1 LATSYRRRSPNHTRP
16 PIVFPLAVVEDRTLA
31 NVDAPELNDPAAPVG
46 RGRLRQLLAYG
57 KKVYGL
63 DELLGRFRDRRRRAR
78 VSSRLVA
85 RIVFLLG
92 LLRVRS
98 FNAFDPKL
106 AEPWMQRALGLTP
119 GSRKACSV
127 DAVTYALQRAEVSTA
142 RDGLVELVRKAERN
156 KVFREGWYGAMRF
169 VGIDGWEPF
178 SSYKRHCSAC
188 LSRQVT
194 VGKEVC
200 TQYYHQYVVAL
211 MLGERLELVL
221 EFEPILSADAKRER
235 GQKNVEGHEGELTA
249 AKRLVRRL
257 RTTYGR
263 WLDVLVCD
271 ALYSNGPFFTVAQQ
285 CGYGVVAVVKKET
298 DEPFREALALWGQ
311 TPPQQTVE
319 DAHKKERIELWD
331 CPDLRTLM
339 TYDGDVRVVR
349 AVVHK
354 GDSDKTSRWCL
365 ALTGKA
371 MKLSPERAIRIGRA
385 RWHLENTGFCQ
396 WTKYWRFSHVFTH
409 GKDALPTLFYF
420 FFLAFNLLQLFVY
433 RQIGGYGRDRGTD
446 VTRTLWRLV
455 DEMLGDLERLDELIL
470 WDTS

>member
-1 LATSYRRRSPNHTRP
+1 M
-16 PIVFPLAVVEDRTLA
+16 
-31 NVDAPELNDPAAPVG
+31 G

-63 DELLGRFRDRRRRAR
+63 DKLLGRFRDRRRHAR
-78 VSSRLVA
+78 ISSRLVA
-85 RIVFLLG
+85 RVVFLLG

-98 FNAFDPKL
+98 FNALDPRL

-127 DAVTYALQRAEVSTA
+127 DTVTYALQRAEVATA
-142 RDGLVELVRKAERN
+142 RDGLIELVRKAERN
-156 KVFREGWYGAMRF
+156 KVFREGWHGAMRF
-169 VGIDGWEPF
+169 VAIDGWEPF
-178 SSYKRHCSAC
+178 SSYERHCPAC
-188 LSRQVT
+188 LCRQIT
-194 VGKEVC
+194 VGKEVR
-200 TQYYHQYVVAL
+200 TQYYHRYVVAL
-211 MLGERLELVL
+211 MLGERLEVVL
-221 EFEPILSADAKRER
+221 EFEPILSADARRER
-235 GQKNVEGHEGELTA
+235 GQKNVEAHEGELTA

-271 ALYSNGPFFTVAQQ
+271 ALYSNGPFFTVAAQ

-298 DEPFREALALWGQ
+298 DEPLREALALWGKE
-311 TPPQQTVE
+311 PPHQVVGE
-319 DAHKKERIELWD
+319 EADKKERVELWD
-331 CPDLRTLM
+331 CPELRTLM
-339 TYDGDVRVVR
+339 TYDGEVRVVR
-349 AVVHK
+349 ALVSKK
-354 GDSDKTSRWCL
+354 GSSKTSQWCF

-371 MKLSPERAIRIGRA
+371 MKLSAESAVRVGRA

-396 WTKYWRFSHVFTH
+396 WTKYWRFNHVFTH
-409 GKDALPTLFYF
+409 GKDALPALFYM

-433 RQIGGYGRDRGTD
+433 RQIGGYGRDRGRD

-455 DEMLGDLERLDELIL
+455 DEMLGDMERLDQPLV